1 MATRTTAT
9 GAPPIANTSTD
20 MRPIVFLLLAA
31 CSSSPQQTSDA
42 GVDGDVIA
50 DAAVNGD
57 TTKSDAP
64 KTMWTPALG
73 ERWQY
78 QLQGGVNASITAAPN
93 GGGNPVAPK
102 VFDID
107 LYASDGTTPNAAG
120 VAQVHANGAHAICYV
135 DAGTY
140 ENFRPDAADYTAFD
154 TSCGGCLLGK
164 NNGWPGEQWL
174 NVSDD
179 KGQRT
184 FILSEL
190 GKRLDKCLAANFD
203 GVEFDNVDGYANDT
217 GFTITS
223 QTQEDFDKALAALAH
238 QKGLSVALKND
249 VDQLSDLAPFF
260 DYAVNEQC
268 FEFSECDQ
276 YASFLNQNKA
286 VFNVEYNT
294 QPSAFC
300 APALTAKMS
309 AIKKDLALDAT
320 PWTPC
325 D

>member
-1 MATRTTAT
+1 MRR
-9 GAPPIANTSTD
+9 STKFA
-20 MRPIVFLLLAA
+20 IVGKLFLMTAA

-42 GVDGDVIA
+42 GADADAIA
-50 DAAVNGD
+50 DVVTND
-57 TTKSDAP
+57 TNASDAA
-64 KTMWTPALG
+64 KTTWTPAIG

-93 GGGNPVAPK
+93 GGGAPVAPK

-120 VAQVHANGAHAICYV
+120 VAQVHGIGAHAICYV

-140 ENFRPDAADYTAFD
+140 EDFRPDAADYTTFD
-154 TSCGGCLLGK
+154 ASCGGCLLGK
-164 NNGWPGEQWL
+164 TNGWPGEKWL
-174 NVSDD
+174 NVNDD

-190 GKRLDKCLAANFD
+190 SKRLDKCVAANFD

-217 GFTITS
+217 GFTIAA
-223 QTQEDFDKALAALAH
+223 QTQEDFDKAIAALAH

-249 VDQLSDLAPFF
+249 VDQISDLAPFF

-276 YASFLNQNKA
+276 YAPFLNQGKA
-286 VFNVEYNT
+286 VFNVEYNA

-300 APALTAKMS
+300 APAITLEMS
-309 AIKKDLALDAT
+309 AIKKDLALADV

>member
-1 MATRTTAT
+1 MRPLAFALLLACSPSSPATDAGADGDTIADVKAPDVASDVTLGD
-9 GAPPIANTSTD
+9 GAPPA
-20 MRPIVFLLLAA
+20 
-31 CSSSPQQTSDA
+31 
-42 GVDGDVIA
+42 
-50 DAAVNGD
+50 
-57 TTKSDAP
+57 
-64 KTMWTPALG
+64 MWKPALG

-78 QLQGGVNASITAAPN
+78 QLQGGVNASITAAPF
-93 GGGNPVAPK
+93 GGGAPVAPK
-102 VFDID
+102 VFDVD
-107 LYASDGTTPNAAG
+107 LYASDGTTPNATG
-120 VAQVHANGAHAICYV
+120 VSQVHALGAHAICYV

-174 NVSDD
+174 NVNDD

-184 FILSEL
+184 FILAEL
-190 GKRLDKCLAANFD
+190 GKRVDKCVAAKFD

-217 GFTITS
+217 GFTIS
-223 QTQEDFDKALAALAH
+223 AQAQEDFDIAIAALAH

-249 VDQLSDLAPFF
+249 VEQVSDLAPYF

-268 FEFSECDQ
+268 FEFTECDQ
-276 YASFLNQNKA
+276 YAPFVNQGKA
-286 VFNVEYNT
+286 VFNVEYNA

-300 APALTAKMS
+300 APAITAKLS
-309 AIKKDLALDAT
+309 AIAKALALTDS

-325 D
+325 N